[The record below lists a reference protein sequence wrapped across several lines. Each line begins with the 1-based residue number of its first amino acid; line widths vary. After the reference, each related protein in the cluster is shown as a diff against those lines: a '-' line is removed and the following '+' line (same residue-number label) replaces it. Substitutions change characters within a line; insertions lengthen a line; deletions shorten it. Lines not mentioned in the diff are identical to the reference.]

1 MMGAPECSPMQ
12 LLLSLLL
19 EDYVFTI
26 LVILSHSHSGVY
38 NREFQNSPRLVL
50 LLSSKLMFPMFL
62 TDVSILEL
70 STLLVTG
77 FHTGLARAAAKPM
90 DRKKNTQVKHR
101 ELPHVVKGQILAG

>member
-1 MMGAPECSPMQ
+1 MQ

-26 LVILSHSHSGVY
+26 LVILSHSQSAVY
-38 NREFQNSPRLVL
+38 NREFQNSPGLAL

-77 FHTGLARAAAKPM
+77 LHTGLA
-90 DRKKNTQVKHR
+90 HW
-101 ELPHVVKGQILAG
+101 